1 MGRERTRRLDRRS
14 GDHLQ
19 GTRLPLSPL
28 PHADPRPRLSPSAG
42 LTPLPFPLVSQG
54 KAAQYL
60 SKEVSEGVGD
70 YEPVMEAL
78 RRYGLAHFGAQFR
91 ADGVDAA
98 AFRSLGEAHLTRL
111 GITSVGDRIKVLEAA
126 REMRDEE
133 VARTAAAEGA
143 RATQHAQLLAG
154 LGGAQPGAPT
164 GV

>member
-1 MGRERTRRLDRRS
+1 M
-14 GDHLQ
+14 
-19 GTRLPLSPL
+19 
-28 PHADPRPRLSPSAG
+28 
-42 LTPLPFPLVSQG
+42 
-54 KAAQYL
+54 
-60 SKEVSEGVGD
+60 SEGVGD